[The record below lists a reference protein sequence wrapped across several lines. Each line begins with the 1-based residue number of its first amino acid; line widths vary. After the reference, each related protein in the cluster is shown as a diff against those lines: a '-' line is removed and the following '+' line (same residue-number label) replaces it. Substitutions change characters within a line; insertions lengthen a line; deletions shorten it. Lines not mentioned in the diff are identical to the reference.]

1 MQHQSD
7 RTSRALRDTFGSQTA
22 PSPAIRSRCRL
33 LTCPQVRT
41 RRSTPAFRRSD
52 HEGAG
57 PEAASVRMVI
67 RINRQQ
73 GRPAQLNIGTFAFA
87 GPARKCRSANA
98 FTAPQNRQRVWTSE
112 LDRPTSAGFGVVA
125 GLVRPTAQA
134 TSTHR
139 PGSGPRLKALIV
151 ARCRGCRRSRT
162 ASPARP
168 APTHARRRV
177 HPWMSM
183 TQATRSC
190 LDG

>member
-1 MQHQSD
+1 MQHQYH

-33 LTCPQVRT
+33 LTCPKVRT

-98 FTAPQNRQRVWTSE
+98 FTAPQNRQRVWDLRARSAHICWVRGGRWAGPADGPGDVDASTGFGSSSE
-112 LDRPTSAGFGVVA
+112 GVDCGSVSRVSTFSDGVSGTACTDARASAGSSVDVDD
-125 GLVRPTAQA
+125 
-134 TSTHR
+134 
-139 PGSGPRLKALIV
+139 SGDPF
-151 ARCRGCRRSRT
+151 
-162 ASPARP
+162 
-168 APTHARRRV
+168 
-177 HPWMSM
+177 MS
-183 TQATRSC
+183 
-190 LDG
+190 